1 MLPAVVLP
9 AAVGVPEDADHAR
22 MLRVRI
28 GGGYSR
34 SSGSV
39 VRAAPLVASRGN
51 VGETAPSSR
60 TLEIED
66 RDLRARKKTLACQ
79 GQILRDRK
87 NYSQGVDARS
97 GDAKASLSS
106 QGIEVS

>member
-22 MLRVRI
+22 TLRVRI

-39 VRAAPLVASRGN
+39 VRPGAAPVVASKGK
-51 VGETAPSSR
+51 VPESASSSR
-60 TLEIED
+60 ILEIEE
-66 RDLRARKKTLACQ
+66 RDLRAGKKTIACQ
-79 GQILRDRK
+79 G
-87 NYSQGVDARS
+87 
-97 GDAKASLSS
+97 
-106 QGIEVS
+106 